1 MSVESEAYEYIH
13 PSYNKKE
20 NKKTETDLCS
30 KDAYESKETS
40 KDAYEAKEIKIIWYY
55 FYDKRYNE
63 ICRAKEIC
71 FTEYLFNQSLEK
83 IKRNYAQY
91 GEIEV
96 YTYMLKPDNKTEN
109 EEHTLKNID
118 LLGNESNLEIKFLDS
133 KNRKREAVSAIFCL
147 DGSWFYADLVNL
159 PFIGNECMIFEANE
173 SGEVTDWSELYCD
186 RSMDEVSKENL
197 ILCINEFVQSI

>member
-1 MSVESEAYEYIH
+1 MSIESEAYENIH
-13 PSYNKKE
+13 PNYNIKE
-20 NKKTETDLCS
+20 DKKTETDLC
-30 KDAYESKETS
+30 S

-63 ICRAKEIC
+63 ISRTKEIC

-96 YTYMLKPDNKTEN
+96 HTYILKSDNKIEN
-109 EEHTLKNID
+109 EEHTSTSLD
-118 LLGNESNLEIKFLDS
+118 NESNLEIKFLDT
-133 KNRKREAVSAIFCL
+133 KNRKREAVSAVFCL

-186 RSMDEVSKENL
+186 RSMDKVSKENL
-197 ILCINEFVQSI
+197 ILCINEFAQTLAPMPH